1 MVAPNYFV
9 KLSDTKAYSPANH
22 TETVNRRIISPDTVG
37 SKKLEILMGVAT
49 KGHGA
54 TRHMHPDIEQACYIL
69 EGRARAEVGGQSMDL
84 GPGDAC
90 FFPAGEPHVF
100 TVISD
105 EPVKVLVIYSP
116 PYMENPAQGIS
127 V

>member
-9 KLSDTKAYSPANH
+9 KLDSVEPYSPANH
-22 TETVNRRIISPDTVG
+22 TGTVNRRIIGPETVG
-37 SKKLEILMGVAT
+37 AKSMEVLLGVAT

-54 TRHMHPDIEQACYIL
+54 TKHFHPGIEQACYML
-69 EGRARAEVGGQSMDL
+69 EGRARAEVGGQVQEL

-105 EPVKVLVIYSP
+105 EPAKVLVIYSP
-116 PYMENPAQGIS
+116 PYVENREKGVAA
-127 V
+127 